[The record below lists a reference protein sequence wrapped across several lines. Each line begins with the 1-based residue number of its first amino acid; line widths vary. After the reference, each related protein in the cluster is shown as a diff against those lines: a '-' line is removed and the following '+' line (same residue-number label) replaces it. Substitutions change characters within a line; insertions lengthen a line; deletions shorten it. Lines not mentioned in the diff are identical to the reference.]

1 MEVVFQGKSEEK
13 VDRMDDEGDFADTN
27 CGSIT

>member
-1 MEVVFQGKSEEK
+1 MEVVFEGKSEEK

-27 CGSIT
+27 CESTT

>member
-1 MEVVFQGKSEEK
+1 MVFEGKSEEK

-27 CGSIT
+27 CESTT